1 MLKKNKD
8 GFRNSS
14 LFKIFDF
21 LVGVCIFSYAL
32 YQMIVDGYSATRV
45 LVMLCGIAWMGVSY
59 ANRHSAI
66 DNGLKGRISGVRSSD
81 GE

>member
-1 MLKKNKD
+1 MLKKNS
-8 GFRNSS
+8 FRNSVA
-14 LFKIFDF
+14 FKIFDF
-21 LVGVCIFSYAL
+21 FVGVCIFSYAF

-66 DNGLKGRISGVRSSD
+66 DNSLKGKISGAGASN